1 MKIVIAGLLLL
12 ALQGCTVI
20 QSAQYA
26 VARYCA
32 LPAEARAAN
41 REAVS
46 MAIAPNRISIQCAGD
61 RHE

>member
-1 MKIVIAGLLLL
+1 MRLIAAVLLLL
-12 ALQGCTVI
+12 TLQGCTVM

-26 VARYCA
+26 AARYCA